1 MTHFK
6 DARTS
11 RLAVYP
17 RMQKWFPEILWMGQS
32 HPQFALT
39 FDDGPHP
46 IDTLQLLEVLDRH
59 QVKATFFWLG
69 EHLEKNAAL
78 VQQAALAG
86 HQLALHGWTHLP
98 YPLLSLNQ
106 LEQDLS
112 RTRQLL
118 SDISGIAVEDLKD
131 VRPPYGAVV
140 PATLRSLKH
149 WGYRT
154 VLVSSIPLH
163 WIQSVQTTVKQ
174 VMQHARGGM
183 ILDLHEGQ
191 PTGPRVAKITDAL
204 LPELKAREFD
214 FVTVDEMW
222 REQGSGLVVR

>member
-1 MTHFK
+1 
-6 DARTS
+6 
-11 RLAVYP
+11 
-17 RMQKWFPEILWMGQS
+17 MGKS

-46 IDTLQLLEVLDRH
+46 VDTLQLLEVLDKH

-69 EHLEKNAAL
+69 ENLEKNAAL
-78 VQQAALAG
+78 VQAAARAG
-86 HQLALHGWTHLP
+86 HQVALHGWTHRP
-98 YPLLSLNQ
+98 FPLLG
-106 LEQDLS
+106 
-112 RTRQLL
+112 TRQLQKDL
-118 SDISGIAVEDLKD
+118 ERTRDLLTDITGIQAADLRD

-140 PATLRSLKH
+140 PATLRSLKE
-149 WGYRT
+149 WDYRT

-163 WIQSVQTTVKQ
+163 WVQSIKATVKQ
-174 VMQHARGGM
+174 VMQHAQGGM

-191 PTGPRVAKITDAL
+191 PMGPRIAKITDAL

-222 REQGSGLVVR
+222 REQDASVGIARV

>member
-1 MTHFK
+1 VTHLK

-46 IDTLQLLEVLDRH
+46 IDTLQLLEV
-59 QVKATFFWLG
+59 
-69 EHLEKNAAL
+69 
-78 VQQAALAG
+78 QQAALAG

-98 YPLLSLNQ
+98 YPLLSLKQ

-112 RTRQLL
+112 QTRQLL
-118 SDISGIAVEDLKD
+118 SDISGVPVEDLKD

-163 WIQSVQTTVKQ
+163 WIQSIQTTVKQ
-174 VMQHARGGM
+174 VVQHARGGM

-191 PTGPRVAKITDAL
+191 PTGPRVARITDVL

-222 REQGSGLVVR
+222 QGQDSGVVVR